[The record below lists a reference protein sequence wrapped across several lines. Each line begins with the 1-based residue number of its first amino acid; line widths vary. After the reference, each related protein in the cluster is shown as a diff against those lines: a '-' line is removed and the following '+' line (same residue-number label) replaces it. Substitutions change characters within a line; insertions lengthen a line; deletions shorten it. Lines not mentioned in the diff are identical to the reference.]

1 MRKIK
6 AVIFLA
12 TFFVWGGAIGQT
24 ITSLYSS
31 YGIGEVSEGGL
42 QQNFAMGN
50 LGYGTPSLF
59 GINLQNPS
67 MLFYNPLSSFS
78 VGLMGDFRTYEGD
91 GISDNSNAV
100 SLRYL
105 AMAFPVVES
114 RWATAFSL
122 LPYSSVNSNSYSV
135 DSLSNDVAAVN
146 QYQGNGG
153 LSSLSWSNSI
163 RLYKSLAIG
172 VKSSFVFG
180 TIEKDSRVQLI
191 GEEVSDS
198 YVISYTEN
206 AAYKDIIFS
215 LSISNKFKV
224 ADKSFLNVGA
234 VYNLSGELSGNLETG
249 YERYSGSSLL
259 QEVDLTTEDV
269 AFKLPRSF
277 GAGLSYQIVNKL
289 LVGADIDI
297 KQWPDMGENGETAYN
312 DAMSMNLG
320 GEFIPDIQSVSNY
333 FKRARYRAGI
343 NFKELPYLVENTQIN
358 DFGINFGVALPVS
371 GYSSIET
378 AFKYGWRGT
387 TENGLTRES
396 YFQVVLG
403 ATINDRWFIK
413 RKYD

>member
-191 GEEVSDS
+191 GEEVSGLLCDQLHR
-198 YVISYTEN
+198 
-206 AAYKDIIFS
+206 KCS
-215 LSISNKFKV
+215 L
-224 ADKSFLNVGA
+224 
-234 VYNLSGELSGNLETG
+234 
-249 YERYSGSSLL
+249 
-259 QEVDLTTEDV
+259 
-269 AFKLPRSF
+269 
-277 GAGLSYQIVNKL
+277 
-289 LVGADIDI
+289 
-297 KQWPDMGENGETAYN
+297 
-312 DAMSMNLG
+312 
-320 GEFIPDIQSVSNY
+320 
-333 FKRARYRAGI
+333 
-343 NFKELPYLVENTQIN
+343 
-358 DFGINFGVALPVS
+358 
-371 GYSSIET
+371 
-378 AFKYGWRGT
+378 
-387 TENGLTRES
+387 
-396 YFQVVLG
+396 
-403 ATINDRWFIK
+403 
-413 RKYD
+413 